1 MTESYNSIETKL
13 IHAGEPDPRIGGAV
27 SMPVFQSAMF
37 ETAGEESYH
46 DVRYIRLNN
55 TPNHIALHAKLAA
68 LENAEDA
75 LVTSSGM
82 SAITVTL
89 LTFLSAGD
97 HFLIQDTLYGGTH
110 TFVNHDVGKWGVE
123 FDFIDG
129 ADPDSWKDKLK
140 PKTRLIYVET
150 MSNPLLQIG
159 DLEAV
164 TAFSREHRIIS
175 VIDNTFASPVN
186 FRPAEWGF
194 DISCHSCTK
203 YLNGH
208 SDIVAGAII
217 ASADLIE
224 KITHKL
230 NHLGGTLDPHACF
243 LLHRGIKTLALRM
256 KQHNESAQKI
266 AQFLENHEKIEKVN
280 YPGLAS
286 HPDHDRGKKLFDGFS
301 GMLSFE
307 LKEGLDA
314 AKRFLNKVT
323 LPILAPSLGGVE
335 TLMTRPAVTS
345 HAGMSPSEREAIGI
359 TDSLVRVSA
368 GIESAK
374 DLIGDF
380 DQALTES

>member
-1 MTESYNSIETKL
+1 MTDSFNSIETKL
-13 IHAGEPDPRIGGAV
+13 IHAGEPHPRIGGAV

-37 ETAGEESYH
+37 ETEGEESYH

-55 TPNHIALHAKLAA
+55 TPNHLALHAKLAA
-68 LENAEDA
+68 LENAEGA

-82 SAITVTL
+82 SAITATL

-110 TFVNHDVGKWGVE
+110 TFVNHDVGKWGVD

-129 ADPDSWKDKLK
+129 ADPDSWQEKLK
-140 PKTRLIYVET
+140 PETKLIYVET

-164 TAFSREHRIIS
+164 TAFAGKHGILS

-186 FRPAEWGF
+186 FRPSEWGF
-194 DISCHSCTK
+194 DISCHSGTK

-208 SDIVAGAII
+208 SDIVAGAIM
-217 ASADLIE
+217 ARAGLIE
-224 KITHKL
+224 EITYKL

-256 KQHNESAQKI
+256 KQHNESALKI
-266 AQFLENHEKIEKVN
+266 AQFLESHERVHKVN

-286 HPDHDRGKKLFDGFS
+286 HPDHDRGMKLFDGFS
-301 GMLSFE
+301 GMLSFQ
-307 LKEGLDA
+307 LNGGLEA
-314 AKRFLNKVT
+314 AERFLDQVS

-335 TLMTRPAVTS
+335 TLITRPATTS
-345 HAGMSPSEREAIGI
+345 HAGMSPAEREAVGI
-359 TDSLVRVSA
+359 TDSLIRISV
-368 GIESAK
+368 GIEATE
-374 DLIGDF
+374 DLIDDF
-380 DQALTES
+380 AQALRD